1 MPTLL
6 EVFPEWRLDLQ
17 GIALEE
23 IFLVW
28 KVRTCFSVLR
38 FISGKISEVVEKSR
52 RVKSRKVAKFQ
63 TTYFMV

>member
-28 KVRTCFSVLR
+28 KVRICFSVLR

-63 TTYFMV
+63 TIYFMV

>member
-38 FISGKISEVVEKSR
+38 FISGKISELVEKSR
-52 RVKSRKVAKFQ
+52 RVKSRKVAKSQ
-63 TTYFMV
+63 TIYFMV